1 MIFNNGYGRI
11 GPDYSSIEI
20 LVIPDSLSL
29 NNIGTYDPPEF
40 FSTMVLDDSLFIT
53 RIGGAFQLPDG
64 SILASISLRNSIIE
78 FDPDGGIVWQYET
91 YSHLSVARKYYHFQN
106 TGLEIKS
113 TPVSAAGAFQ
123 IFDNYPNPFNPVTQI
138 NYYLFKP
145 SMVNISIYDL
155 LGRKIKTLV
164 NKTQAPGYRSIYWN
178 ATNDI
183 GKTLGAGI
191 YVYQIQASGFMRSGK
206 MVLLK

>member
-78 FDPDGGIVWQYET
+78 FDPVVE
-91 YSHLSVARKYYHFQN
+91 
-106 TGLEIKS
+106 
-113 TPVSAAGAFQ
+113 
-123 IFDNYPNPFNPVTQI
+123 
-138 NYYLFKP
+138 
-145 SMVNISIYDL
+145 
-155 LGRKIKTLV
+155 
-164 NKTQAPGYRSIYWN
+164 
-178 ATNDI
+178 
-183 GKTLGAGI
+183 
-191 YVYQIQASGFMRSGK
+191 
-206 MVLLK
+206 